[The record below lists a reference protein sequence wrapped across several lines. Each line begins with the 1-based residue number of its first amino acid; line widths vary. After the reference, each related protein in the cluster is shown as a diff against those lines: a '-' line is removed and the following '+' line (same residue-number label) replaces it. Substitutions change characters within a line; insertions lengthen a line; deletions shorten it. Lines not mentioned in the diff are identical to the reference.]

1 MRKFR
6 TRLASEWLAVTGSL
20 VLLVALAAFL
30 GWFAR
35 ADLVLYDL
43 ALKSWQ
49 RAAPTD
55 VVIVAVDEGSLAAVG
70 RWPWRRAVTAA
81 LLDRV
86 SVAAPKAIGL
96 DILLAEPDE
105 NDAAG
110 DKALAESIARS
121 GRVVLPVVGESGHDL
136 AAFHAPP
143 PNFAAGAAALGH
155 GHVVLDTDG
164 IARSVWLV
172 EGPQAAE
179 LEHFA
184 YALLRVADPKA
195 FPAWARP
202 ELGGSPARTGW
213 QKAWQRAWPML
224 IPYAGP
230 PGHFRTISAADVL
243 RGTVPADSFRDK
255 LVLVGVTAA
264 GIGDNNPVP
273 TSGNGRVMAGVEI
286 SANAVDALRRGIALR
301 PFPLSLAALVSALL
315 VFALLLGLRRF
326 SARTGL
332 MLSAALA
339 LGLILGSALLLRF
352 GQAWFPPAAA
362 LAGCILGYP
371 LWSWRRLESAQRYLD
386 GELAQLG
393 REGTLLEPV
402 VSLPAGDALEQR
414 IALIR
419 AAAQRQKDARR
430 FVADALES
438 LPVGVLVADRSG
450 QVVLTN
456 GRASRLLGLRQGQA
470 AQGMALPEILAR
482 LNPVSD
488 DKDAR
493 LGDGGAG
500 RALKMEVSSR
510 GAPALLLDVAPCRD
524 EAGRYLGLI
533 ASLTDVSEL
542 RAARKSRDDAMRF
555 LSHDL
560 RSPLATIVTLLEAA
574 GGEEGA
580 SPDLLERIGRY
591 AQRSL
596 TLADDMLRL
605 GRVEAADRKAFRDLD
620 LRAVLMEAAD
630 EVWPVGQA
638 KDVQVKSE
646 LGEGAE
652 GGEEEAL
659 VHGDGELLRR
669 AIVNLLGNA
678 VKFSRP
684 GSSVRL
690 SLGEEGGRWRVV
702 VADEG
707 PGIAPEN
714 LPNLFTRYGRFPVS
728 KEYVEGVGLGLVIVK
743 AVADAHGGD
752 VEVDSAPGRGTRFLF
767 WLPKVEKD
775 EATESAEVGES

>member
-6 TRLASEWLAVTGSL
+6 TRLAQEWRVVASGLA
-20 VLLVALAAFL
+20 LLVALAAFM

-35 ADLVLYDL
+35 ADLVLYDQ

-49 RAAPTD
+49 RPPPSD
-55 VVIVAVDEGSLAAVG
+55 IVIVAVDEGSLAAVG
-70 RWPWRRAVTAA
+70 RWPWRRAITAA

-86 SVAAPKAIGL
+86 SAASPKVIGL
-96 DILLAEPDE
+96 DILLVEPDP

-110 DKALAESIARS
+110 DKDLADAIAKS
-121 GRVVLPVVGESGHDL
+121 GRVVLPVVAESGHGQ
-136 AAFHAPP
+136 AAFRPP
-143 PNFAAGAAALGH
+143 PPDFAQGAAALGH
-155 GHVVLDTDG
+155 GHAVLDSDG

-172 EGPQAAE
+172 EGPKGGE

-184 YALLRVADPKA
+184 YAVLRVVAPKA

-202 ELGGSPARTGW
+202 ELSVPQLGE
-213 QKAWQRAWPML
+213 QEIWQRAWPML

-243 RGTVPADSFRDK
+243 RGTVPAETFKDK

-286 SANAVDALRRGIALR
+286 SANVVDALRRDIALR
-301 PFPLSLAALVSALL
+301 PFPSSLAALTSALL
-315 VFALLLGLRRF
+315 VFVLLLGLRRF

-332 MLSAALA
+332 IFSGA
-339 LGLILGSALLLRF
+339 LGVAVLVASVLLVRF
-352 GQAWFPPAAA
+352 AQAWFPPAAA
-362 LAGCILGYP
+362 LVGCALGYP

-393 REGTLLEPV
+393 REGSVLEPV
-402 VSLPAGDALEQR
+402 VTIPAGDALEQR

-419 AAAQRQKDARR
+419 AAAQRQRDARR

-450 QVVLTN
+450 QVVLVN
-456 GRASRLLGLRQGQA
+456 GRASRLLGLRQGQM
-470 AQGMALPEILAR
+470 AQGLPLTEILAR
-482 LNPVSD
+482 LNPVSG

-493 LGDGGAG
+493 LGDGGSG

-510 GAPALLLDVAPCRD
+510 TSPALLLDVAPCRD
-524 EAGRYLGLI
+524 EGGRYLGLI

-560 RSPLATIVTLLEAA
+560 RSPLATIVTLLEGA

-580 SPDLLERIGRY
+580 SPDLLTRISRY

-596 TLADDMLRL
+596 ALADDMLRL
-605 GRVEAADRKAFRDLD
+605 GRVEAADPKAFCDLD
-620 LRAVLMEAAD
+620 LRAVLSEAAD

-638 KDVQVKSE
+638 RDVQVKCE
-646 LGEGAE
+646 WDEGDEGNAGAE

-659 VHGDGELLRR
+659 VRGDGELLRR
-669 AIVNLLGNA
+669 AFVNLLGNA
-678 VKFSRP
+678 VKFSRA

-690 SLGEEGGRWRVV
+690 TLTEEGERWKVV

-728 KEYVEGVGLGLVIVK
+728 QDYVEGVGLGLVIVK
-743 AVADAHGGD
+743 AVADAHGGN

-767 WLPKVEKD
+767 WLPKVEKNQF
-775 EATESAEVGES
+775 GEEMA

>member
-20 VLLVALAAFL
+20 VLLVALAATL

-49 RAAPTD
+49 RPAPTD
-55 VVIVAVDEGSLAAVG
+55 IVIVAVDEGSLAAVG

-86 SVAAPKAIGL
+86 SAASPKAIGL
-96 DILLAEPDE
+96 DILLVESDP
-105 NDAAG
+105 NDVAG
-110 DKALAESIARS
+110 DKALADAIARS
-121 GRVVLPVVGESGHDL
+121 GRVVLPVVGEAGHGQ
-136 AAFHAPP
+136 AAFRSPP
-143 PNFAAGAAALGH
+143 PAFAKGAAALGH
-155 GHVVLDTDG
+155 GHVVLDSDG

-172 EGPQAAE
+172 EGPEAAE

-184 YALLRVADPKA
+184 YGVLRVAEPKA
-195 FPAWARP
+195 FPSWASP
-202 ELGGSPARTGW
+202 ELGAPHAIKG
-213 QKAWQRAWPML
+213 WQRAWPML

-230 PGHFRTISAADVL
+230 PGHFRTVSAADVL
-243 RGTVPADSFRDK
+243 RGTVPAETFRNN
-255 LVLVGVTAA
+255 LVLIGVTAA

-301 PFPLSLAALVSALL
+301 PFPSSLSALASALL

-332 MLSAALA
+332 IFSGA
-339 LGLILGSALLLRF
+339 LGLALLAGSILLLRF

-362 LAGCILGYP
+362 MVGCALGYP

-386 GELAQLG
+386 GELAQLM
-393 REGTLLEPV
+393 REGSVLEPV
-402 VSLPAGDALEQR
+402 VALPAGDALEQR

-419 AAAQRQKDARR
+419 AAAQRQKDDRR

-456 GRASRLLGLRQGQA
+456 SRASRLLGLRQGQMV
-470 AQGMALPEILAR
+470 QGVPLPEILAR
-482 LNPVSD
+482 LNPVSGE
-488 DKDAR
+488 KDAR
-493 LGDGGAG
+493 LGDGGSW

-510 GAPALLLDVAPCRD
+510 AAPALLLDVAPCRD
-524 EAGRYLGLI
+524 EGGRYLGLI

-574 GGEEGA
+574 GEEEGERS
-580 SPDLLERIGRY
+580 SPELLERIGRY
-591 AQRSL
+591 ARRSL
-596 TLADDMLRL
+596 ALADDMLRL
-605 GRVEAADRKAFRDLD
+605 GRVEAADPKAFRDLD
-620 LRAVLMEAAD
+620 LRAVLTEAAD

-638 KDVQVKSE
+638 RDVQVKCE
-646 LGEGAE
+646 LDDGTD

-659 VHGDGELLRR
+659 VCGDGELLRR
-669 AIVNLLGNA
+669 AFVNLLGNA
-678 VKFSRP
+678 VKFSSA

-690 SLGEEGGRWRVV
+690 TLADEGERWKVV

-728 KEYVEGVGLGLVIVK
+728 QEYVEGVGLGLVIVK
-743 AVADAHGGD
+743 AVADTHGGS

-775 EATESAEVGES
+775 EATESAEELA